1 MVNYTPFTIYTS
13 NLVFAPLGECL
24 HGKKGKQMKKKQLR
38 SLLLLAIWQLIWI
51 IPVTYDYMNRKPVEE
66 EEMLTEDEEII
77 RWKDYEME
85 EEVTIEKL
93 EIDVLEQAQIK
104 SIGTFKL
111 TAYCPCKECSGHWGK
126 QTSTG
131 AIATEGRTVAVDP
144 KVIPYGTVIVV
155 VIDGVEYEYVA
166 EDCGGL
172 VKGKHIDIYF
182 DEHKT
187 DFKYYAEVFIKE
199 SN

>member
-1 MVNYTPFTIYTS
+1 
-13 NLVFAPLGECL
+13 
-24 HGKKGKQMKKKQLR
+24 MKNKELR
-38 SLLLLAIWQLIWI
+38 AWLILLAWQLTWI
-51 IPVTYDYMNRKPVEE
+51 VPIGIAESQKEQVEE
-66 EEMLTEDEEII
+66 PQMITEYEDVIRWRIDEEDVSIEGI
-77 RWKDYEME
+77 ETVFVEKAE
-85 EEVTIEKL
+85 EEP
-93 EIDVLEQAQIK
+93 IK
-104 SIGTFKL
+104 NKSLGFFKL

-155 VIDGVEYEYVA
+155 VIDGVEYEYVS

-187 DFKYYAEVFIKE
+187 DFKHYAEVFIKE